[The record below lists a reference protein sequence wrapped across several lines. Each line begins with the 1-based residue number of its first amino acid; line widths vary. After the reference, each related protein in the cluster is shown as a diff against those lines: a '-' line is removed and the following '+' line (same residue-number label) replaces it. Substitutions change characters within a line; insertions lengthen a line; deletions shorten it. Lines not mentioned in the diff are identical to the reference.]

1 MKHRRFITAAVCGSL
16 SIILIV
22 LVRCV
27 DVAPIGAEATNIGL
41 SHLNGFVFKL
51 FGVNMLWYD
60 ITDWLGIAAILT
72 ALVFTVAGLVQLRKS
87 LLKVDREIL
96 ALGGLY
102 IIVIGL

>member
-1 MKHRRFITAAVCGSL
+1 MIHMKHKRLFPAAVCGSL

-51 FGVNMLWYD
+51 FGV
-60 ITDWLGIAAILT
+60 ILISN
-72 ALVFTVAGLVQLRKS
+72 KK
-87 LLKVDREIL
+87 LK
-96 ALGGLY
+96 
-102 IIVIGL
+102 